1 MPVVLY
7 EYELCVVLSA
17 ASTLFRVSL
26 ANFVRHPVSLEILLD
41 REQEGGELG
50 AGTIYPNN
58 GKERVPV

>member
-41 REQEGGELG
+41 REQEG
-50 AGTIYPNN
+50 
-58 GKERVPV
+58 V